1 MIISAKGHIPSA
13 IAFTEVN
20 NKVVFRE
27 ENLEV
32 AYLGS
37 IELDRVTGFFG
48 FHYIVQNVFP
58 SDFWL

>member
-37 IELDRVTGFFG
+37 IELDR
-48 FHYIVQNVFP
+48 
-58 SDFWL
+58 